1 MYVCTSTIHMYDTYI
16 HVCTS
21 TPYEYII
28 VRKYLPINLLIH
40 IYLSGLTVD
49 SNKLLLLWLLL
60 LPQFVYLG
68 GGDYGRGGKGKDRQ
82 PVPRAKLF
90 CLRFCGR
97 IGFVARFTL
106 TLDKHLFSVFG
117 LEDDGGESA
126 PEGRSYPIGWKTK
139 RRAIISGITPKA
151 AAAGAQ
157 DGWWW
162 VGRKFFY
169 FGWVRP
175 GEAKWLLL
183 YIVHCTRTVIKIREQ
198 LIT

>member
-1 MYVCTSTIHMYDTYI
+1 MYVQVQYICTIHTYI
-16 HVCTS
+16 HVQVLRTS
-21 TPYEYII
+21 T
-28 VRKYLPINLLIH
+28 LSFGS
-40 IYLSGLTVD
+40 IYLLTYWYISTCPDWPLMVTNYYYYD
-49 SNKLLLLWLLL
+49 YYYCHNSCIWG
-60 LPQFVYLG
+60 G